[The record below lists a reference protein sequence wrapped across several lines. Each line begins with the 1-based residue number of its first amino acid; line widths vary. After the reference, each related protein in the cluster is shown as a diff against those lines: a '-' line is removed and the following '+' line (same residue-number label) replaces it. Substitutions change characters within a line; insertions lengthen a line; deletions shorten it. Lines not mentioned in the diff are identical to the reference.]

1 MKLSRISKVLFA
13 RPRYWSFMNWNFRH
27 LTSSPATHKTIERSK
42 VQPSKNLRNHH
53 EEGSSEKV
61 WSLSVSHNYRNTP
74 TDVDSSLAQRLF
86 RRTRNLLPLAP
97 KQLEPV
103 TVPPQDVQQTL
114 IASRQKQAYYDN
126 LKGKALPELQLGQI
140 VKMKKLIENIWTEAV
155 CKKMIGPQ
163 SYAVVSGNR
172 SSHMLRMVVRSSLGV
187 HNPLRILN
195 DRDLF
200 QTIQVQQ
207 LFLLIWHP
215 VLP

>member
-1 MKLSRISKVLFA
+1 M
-13 RPRYWSFMNWNFRH
+13 
-27 LTSSPATHKTIERSK
+27 SPSVKC
-42 VQPSKNLRNHH
+42 SKNLRNHH

-61 WSLSVSHNYRNTP
+61 QSLSVSHNYRNTP

-86 RRTRNLLPLAP
+86 RRTGNLLRLAP

-103 TVPPQDVQQTL
+103 TAPPQDVQQTL

-126 LKGKALPELQLGQI
+126 LKGKALSELQLGQI
-140 VKMKKLIENIWTEAV
+140 VKMKKLNENIWTEAV

-163 SYAVVSGNR
+163 SYPVVSGNR
-172 SSHMLRMVVRSSLGV
+172 SSHTLRMVVRSSLGV
-187 HNPLRILN
+187 HHPLRILK
-195 DRDLF
+195 DPDLF

-215 VLP
+215 VLPLQGVAVW